1 MKQWTEIALPM
12 RRHPKKRYAREERE
26 DHRIEKR
33 ASAALAGK
41 APTRMKIGPLLS
53 IIGEKVE
60 NDRDLKERELNLLYF
75 TL

>member
-1 MKQWTEIALPM
+1 MLE
-12 RRHPKKRYAREERE
+12 KKEKT
-26 DHRIEKR
+26 IESRKR
-33 ASAALAGK
+33 ASAAIAGK

-60 NDRDLKERELNLLYF
+60 NDRDLKKRELNLPYF